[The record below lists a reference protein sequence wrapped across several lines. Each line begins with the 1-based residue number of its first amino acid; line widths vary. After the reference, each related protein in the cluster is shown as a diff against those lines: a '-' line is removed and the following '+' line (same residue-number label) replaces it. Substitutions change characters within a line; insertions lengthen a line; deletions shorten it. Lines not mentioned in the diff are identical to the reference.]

1 VIHVAALPHF
11 GNHQVMLSIRLPGL
25 HPDPASARAENEQEM
40 QALREA
46 LLSLLDR
53 QAEEPC

>member
-1 VIHVAALPHF
+1 
-11 GNHQVMLSIRLPGL
+11 MLSIRLPGL